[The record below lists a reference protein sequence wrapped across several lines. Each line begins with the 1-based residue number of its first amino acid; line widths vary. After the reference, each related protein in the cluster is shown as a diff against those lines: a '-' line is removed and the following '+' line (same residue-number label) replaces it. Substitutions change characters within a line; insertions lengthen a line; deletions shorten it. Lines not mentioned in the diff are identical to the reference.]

1 MANAWWYTLCLLG
14 GFFFLFFA
22 LHRMKMDIGL
32 AVCISRNVYKAIANF
47 PIFRPKSLEV
57 FVIIHCCACDIH
69 CLPFCG
75 FAVEKREKQIT
86 SSAESWQRSDAK
98 NSGCALPFVQFHLI
112 VIVFVVSC
120 FSVWCAAAIHFYYCC
135 DLVALLCVSSIRIRW
150 CCETRNSINWFD
162 LLPFL
167 AHLAQKPKNLIIDRW
182 EKDDIESTP
191 MQIIS
196 NSVCFHFFGSFFP
209 FSCRHIV
216 VCAMEQAN
224 ARRQKNN
231 KQIKFVPLPPR
242 KIKVV
247 S

>member
-1 MANAWWYTLCLLG
+1 MYDGTHSVCLAVV
-14 GFFFLFFA
+14 FFFSSLLCFA
-22 LHRMKMDIGL
+22 LHENGYWAGGL
-32 AVCISRNVYKAIANF
+32 HIEKCVQGDAIANF
-47 PIFRPKSLEV
+47 PIFMPKSLEV
-57 FVIIHCCACDIH
+57 FVIIHWCACDIH

-75 FAVEKREKQIT
+75 FAVEKLEKQIT
-86 SSAESWQRSDAK
+86 SLAESCQRSDAK

-112 VIVFVVSC
+112 VIVFVFVVSC
-120 FSVWCAAAIHFYYCC
+120 FSVWCAAAIYFYYCC

-162 LLPFL
+162 LLAFL

-196 NSVCFHFFGSFFP
+196 NSVCFHFFGIFFL

-216 VCAMEQAN
+216 VCARKSTTTKKTTN
-224 ARRQKNN
+224 ISNLYRSPPAR
-231 KQIKFVPLPPR
+231 
-242 KIKVV
+242 
-247 S
+247 